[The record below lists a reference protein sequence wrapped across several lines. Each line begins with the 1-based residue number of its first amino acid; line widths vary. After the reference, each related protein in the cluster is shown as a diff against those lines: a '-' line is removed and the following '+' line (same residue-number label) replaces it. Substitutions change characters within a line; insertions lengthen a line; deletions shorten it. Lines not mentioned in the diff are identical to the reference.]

1 MLYKFYKYEII
12 NQSGVEQEQT
22 LMLNE
27 NNALV
32 LLGKKKFVFSD
43 SEI

>member
-1 MLYKFYKYEII
+1 
-12 NQSGVEQEQT
+12 
-22 LMLNE
+22 MLNE

-43 SEI
+43 SEIRRDTLYMKLM

>member
-1 MLYKFYKYEII
+1 MFKFYKYEII
-12 NQSGVEQEQT
+12 NQSAVEQEQT
-22 LMLNE
+22 RMLNE

-32 LLGKKKFVFSD
+32 LLGKKKFVFLD